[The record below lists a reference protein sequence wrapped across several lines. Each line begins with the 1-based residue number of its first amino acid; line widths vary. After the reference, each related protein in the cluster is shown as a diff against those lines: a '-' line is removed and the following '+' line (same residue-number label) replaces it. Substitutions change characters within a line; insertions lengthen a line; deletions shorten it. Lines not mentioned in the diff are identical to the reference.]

1 LSSNLPPLARAKY
14 QEYLDAGAL
23 EERIKKLEEF
33 LSLVPKHKATE
44 KIVALNKSRL
54 AKMKREFDDRKQQQK
69 ITQKTISPFSIKKE
83 GIQVILIS
91 SFQTPGVGKTSLL
104 NYLTGAAEEKIGKFT
119 ALPEIGIYRYHK
131 IRFQI
136 VEMPPI
142 MEGAS
147 DGVGNGKE
155 ILSQLRA
162 ADLLCFC
169 IDLSRNIEEQ
179 MNLLLYEL
187 SRADI
192 RINQPPPPL
201 TIEKTGVNKIQV
213 LYLTKEAKEIERME
227 ELTED
232 IKEVIYANGV
242 RNGIVKIYGEITLD
256 NIIDVLTPSVVYK
269 KVIILGT
276 KGDLSHTQDLFIEL
290 EQKYLDKFPL
300 ILGTSIRTKNFP
312 QDFGEIIL
320 KFLKKIRIYTMS
332 GGIVAQQPLI
342 MDLGVNLSVR
352 VKDVAIKIHRSFY
365 ESFDH
370 AIVIREGERQKR
382 KKVGLDY
389 TLNDNDIVEIHMT

>member
-1 LSSNLPPLARAKY
+1 MSSNLPPLAKAKY

-23 EERIKKLEEF
+23 EDRIKKLEEF
-33 LSLVPKHKATE
+33 LSLIPKHKATE

-54 AKMKREFDDRKQQQK
+54 AKMKRELDNRKQKQK
-69 ITQKTISPFSIKKE
+69 ITQKIISPFSIKKE

-104 NYLTGAAEEKIGKFT
+104 NLLTGAAEEKIGKFT
-119 ALPEIGIYRYHK
+119 ALPEIGIYQYQK

-136 VEMPPI
+136 VDMPSI

-179 MNLLLYEL
+179 MNLLLNEL

-192 RINQPPPPL
+192 RINISSPPL
-201 TIEKTGVNKIQV
+201 IIEKTGAHKIQV
-213 LYLTKEAKEIERME
+213 LYMTKEAQMIEGLD
-227 ELTED
+227 ELTEE
-232 IKEVIYANGV
+232 IKEIIYENGIH
-242 RNGIVKIYGEITLD
+242 NGIVKIYGEITLD
-256 NIIDVLTPSVVYK
+256 NVIDVLTPSVVYK
-269 KVIILGT
+269 KVILLGT
-276 KGDLSHTQDLFIEL
+276 KGDLSYTQDIFEKLKT
-290 EQKYLDKFPL
+290 KYSDRFPI
-300 ILGTSIRTKNFP
+300 ILGTSYQKENFP
-312 QDFGEIIL
+312 RDFGEIML

-332 GGIVAQQPLI
+332 SGIVAETPLI
-342 MDLGVNLSVR
+342 MDEITT
-352 VKDVAIKIHRSFY
+352 VKEVALKVHRSFY
-365 ESFDH
+365 DSFDH
-370 AIVIREGERQKR
+370 AIIIREGERQKR

-389 TLNDNDIVEIHMT
+389 ILKDADIVEIHLT